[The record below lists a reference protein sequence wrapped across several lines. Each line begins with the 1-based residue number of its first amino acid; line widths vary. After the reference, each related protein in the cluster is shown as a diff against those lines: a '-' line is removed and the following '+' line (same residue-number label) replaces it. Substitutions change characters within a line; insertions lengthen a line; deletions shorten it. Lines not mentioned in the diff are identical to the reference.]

1 MREGKSPLKMLIEII
16 LPERFPHPDSV
27 DGESHM
33 ITDQGGRNRPRKK
46 S

>member
-1 MREGKSPLKMLIEII
+1 MLIEII
-16 LPERFPHPDSV
+16 LPESFPHLDGV

-33 ITDQGGRNRPRKK
+33 ITDQGGRNQPGKK